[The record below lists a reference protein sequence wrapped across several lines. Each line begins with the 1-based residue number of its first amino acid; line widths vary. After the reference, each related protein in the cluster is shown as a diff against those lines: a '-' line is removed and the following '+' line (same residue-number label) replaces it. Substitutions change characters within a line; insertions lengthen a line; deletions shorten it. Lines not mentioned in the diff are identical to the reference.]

1 MGYKEWHLRYGVD
14 NEAATPWHLEVRKRL
29 PQNLGDALEIGCG
42 RGGFSCWLAENTVAS
57 SIIAMDFAETA
68 VRMDR
73 EHAARLGTDTTR
85 VEI

>member
-1 MGYKEWHLRYGVD
+1 
-14 NEAATPWHLEVRKRL
+14 
-29 PQNLGDALEIGCG
+29 
-42 RGGFSCWLAENTVAS
+42 
-57 SIIAMDFAETA
+57 MDFAETA